1 MTEIYPKIER
11 MVAVLDEHK
20 TALDAAQLMA
30 QKFIG
35 SVVVTG
41 QSHVKGI
48 FTERDLLR
56 RIVCEH
62 RDPGEVKLKD
72 VMRTDLVTVAP
83 HDSVESCLEK
93 MKEKRTRYLL
103 VYDGKEFI
111 GVVSLRD
118 MVALMLNEREA
129 LIGQLTQYITS

>member
-1 MTEIYPKIER
+1 MAEIYPKIER
-11 MVAVLDEHK
+11 MVAVLDENK

-72 VMRTDLVTVAP
+72 AMRTEFVTVGP
-83 HDSVESCLEK
+83 HDSIESCLDK
-93 MKEKRTRYLL
+93 MRDHRTRYLL
-103 VYDGKEFI
+103 VYEGKEFV

-118 MVALMLNEREA
+118 MVALMLDEKEA
-129 LIGQLTQYITS
+129 LISQLTQYITS

>member
-1 MTEIYPKIER
+1 MAEIHSKIER
-11 MVAVLDEHK
+11 MVAVLDEQK
-20 TALDAAQLMA
+20 TALEAAQLMA

-41 QSHVKGI
+41 AGQVRGI

-72 VMRTDLVTVAP
+72 VMRTDLVTVGP

-93 MKEKRTRYLL
+93 MREKKTRYLL
-103 VYDGKEFI
+103 VYEGKEFI

-118 MVALMLNEREA
+118 MVALMLDEKEQ
-129 LIGQLTQYITS
+129 LIGQLTRYITG

>member
-1 MTEIYPKIER
+1 MAEIYPKIER

-41 QSHVKGI
+41 SSHVKGI

-72 VMRTDLVTVAP
+72 VMRTELVTVQP
-83 HDSVESCLEK
+83 HDSVELCLEK
-93 MKEKRTRYLL
+93 MKEHRTRHLL

-118 MVALMLNEREA
+118 MVALMLAEKEE
-129 LIGQLTQYITS
+129 LIGELTRYITS